1 MTKRG
6 KILRDTS
13 VGNGLIVV
21 NGQQYPFMLEGTW
34 RSEVPPV
41 VGMTVDAEI
50 NDAGQIVSLL
60 VVQDSQLSK
69 EQAQAALM
77 AAKGK
82 GAEIFSGIVARVGA
96 LNLVALLVL
105 IIGWLFLSAVS
116 IQSPAGAMS
125 FTFWQLL
132 GFLNAKNALDILM
145 QAGTGSAST
154 GIYGFLA
161 FVCLVGPFVRYF
173 WTDKLA
179 VLGGVLPLLFMLIV
193 GVIAH
198 SSLNSALGMGG
209 AGVDPNDPMVKA
221 MSQQVSQA
229 ISIGFGVYLSVL
241 ACLYFA
247 AMGVKDF
254 LGSRAGAAAPK
265 AFGATS

>member
-13 VGNGLIVV
+13 AGNGLIVV
-21 NGQQYPFMLEGTW
+21 DGQQYPFMLEGTW
-34 RSEVPPV
+34 RSDVPPA
-41 VGMTVDAEI
+41 VGMTVDAEF

-60 VVQDSQLSK
+60 VVQDSQLTK
-69 EQAQAALM
+69 EHTQAALM
-77 AAKGK
+77 EAKGK

-96 LNLVALLVL
+96 LNLIALLVL

-116 IQSPAGAMS
+116 IQSPVGAMS

-132 GFLNAKNALDILM
+132 GFVNASNALDLAM
-145 QAGTGSAST
+145 QAGTGSSSA

-161 FVCLVGPFVRYF
+161 FVCLLGPFVRYV
-173 WTDKLA
+173 WKDKRA

-193 GVIAH
+193 GMIAH
-198 SSLNSALGMGG
+198 SKFNSAMGMG
-209 AGVDPNDPMVKA
+209 APGVDPNDPMVKE
-221 MSQQVSQA
+221 MTQQVSQA
-229 ISIGFGVYLSVL
+229 ISVGFGVYLSVL

-254 LGSRAGAAAPK
+254 LGAKAGAAPN